1 MQQPEEI
8 EAKYRLDGPADHA
21 RLRARLA
28 ALGAQPGGRVAER
41 NLLFDQPD
49 RALQAAGRV
58 LRLRVLDGG
67 PGARLTFK
75 GPAAHA
81 DGLKR
86 RVELETPVT
95 DAAATRAILEALGYQ
110 PTLEYAWSA
119 RPGGSTARR
128 WLSTRW
134 TSAATARSRARP
146 RRSPASRQRWRSRP
160 PPSSPPATR
169 HSRRATARAGW
180 PDCSTVTDGANV
192 TGRAVALPRGPAGPR
207 GPSRRWRSGEIER
220 RASLRRCIGLLPAR
234 DSPERSLGRDDH
246 RRRPRDGTGAP
257 WSRLAGARS
266 R

>member
-110 PTLEYAWSA
+110 PTLEYAKERETWRLDGTEVALDTLDFGCYCEIEGAPEAIARVASA
-119 RPGGSTARR
+119 LA
-128 WLSTRW
+128 L
-134 TSAATARSRARP
+134 
-146 RRSPASRQRWRSRP
+146 
-160 PPSSPPATR
+160 PSSAVEPAGYPALQAR
-169 HSRRATARAGW
+169 HRAG
-180 PDCSTVTDGANV
+180 
-192 TGRAVALPRGPAGPR
+192 
-207 GPSRRWRSGEIER
+207 
-220 RASLRRCIGLLPAR
+220 
-234 DSPERSLGRDDH
+234 
-246 RRRPRDGTGAP
+246 
-257 WSRLAGARS
+257 RLA
-266 R
+266 